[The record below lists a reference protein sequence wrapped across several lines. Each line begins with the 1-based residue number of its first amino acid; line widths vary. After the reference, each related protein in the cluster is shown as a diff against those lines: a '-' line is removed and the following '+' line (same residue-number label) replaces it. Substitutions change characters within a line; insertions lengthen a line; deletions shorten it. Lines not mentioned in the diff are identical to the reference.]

1 MTQSRG
7 WWRNTKLCR
16 YYARVA
22 AAVLVSVGLM
32 GIMGSLSWQ
41 FPSSIYH
48 VGIGLLFGYVGFF
61 VRDLEAVRQI
71 VGGLGILV
79 LVVKVATILA
89 PLLWEEHLHWGPI
102 EVSCLVVGIVSILAA
117 RYLRAPSQH
126 RERVG

>member
-7 WWRNTKLCR
+7 WWRNTKLSR

-22 AAVLVSVGLM
+22 AAVLVSVGLI
-32 GIMGSLSWQ
+32 GIMGGLSWQ
-41 FPSSIYH
+41 FPSSVYH
-48 VGIGLLFGYVGFF
+48 VAIGLLFGYVGFF

-89 PLLWEEHLHWGPI
+89 PLLWEGHLHWGPI
-102 EVSCLVVGIVSILAA
+102 EVTCLVVGIVSILAA
-117 RYLRAPSQH
+117 RYLRSPSQH